1 MSSKVLGILCKRCK
15 FMSADCAH
23 YPCDSYVE
31 IERLLSAQSD
41 VPDMNVG
48 DMISRQAGGICP
60 RYNADGSL
68 YVEGDADE
76 TD

>member
-1 MSSKVLGILCKRCK
+1 MRKLLLVVVFIIFVVCGCRAATVTESGSIFVTFYTDPETGVE
-15 FMSADCAH
+15 
-23 YPCDSYVE
+23 YVIYRE
-31 IERLLSAQSD
+31 D
-41 VPDMNVG
+41 
-48 DMISRQAGGICP
+48 QAGGICP